1 GPVMSVTS
9 CPRSC
14 WPSQESSVFSCAPP
28 TIRRVMMWTIFMDMD
43 FSRGT
48 YYARILTNRKRHVN
62 VTTGARTA
70 MNANDVSKLVIQE
83 IDGRISLPNSHG
95 VDLKPCLVTP
105 ILIPVINRSV
115 RQGKREDFIE

>member
-1 GPVMSVTS
+1 
-9 CPRSC
+9 
-14 WPSQESSVFSCAPP
+14 
-28 TIRRVMMWTIFMDMD
+28 
-43 FSRGT
+43 
-48 YYARILTNRKRHVN
+48 
-62 VTTGARTA
+62 

-115 RQGKREDFIE
+115 RQGKREDFIERVWLVLEEKPFEKDGYKIVFNEQRQMFGLASCGFDTDLHPVLCGYYGDFRTTLAGM